1 MSEPQRTNCRRER
14 DRLKT
19 KIDLLDKIERTTRR
33 YYRARAQA
41 RVTLENIALNI
52 TGAPSES
59 GVHGGGGA
67 SRVELGAMLS
77 ADAEIKANEL
87 FRELQALRKSLR
99 PYVWEM
105 PEGHEKTA
113 VRMYYL
119 RGQGLATIGRILGK
133 HTSTTWTSDA
143 ALAALQ
149 RGVEYLR
156 RVI

>member
-1 MSEPQRTNCRRER
+1 
-14 DRLKT
+14 
-19 KIDLLDKIERTTRR
+19 
-33 YYRARAQA
+33 
-41 RVTLENIALNI
+41 
-52 TGAPSES
+52 
-59 GVHGGGGA
+59 
-67 SRVELGAMLS
+67 MLS